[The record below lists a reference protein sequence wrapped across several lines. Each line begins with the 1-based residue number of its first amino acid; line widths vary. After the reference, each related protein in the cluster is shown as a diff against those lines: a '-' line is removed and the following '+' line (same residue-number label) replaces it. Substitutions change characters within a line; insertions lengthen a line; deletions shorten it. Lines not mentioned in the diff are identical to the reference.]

1 MYYLHYTNNIFIT
14 IALILSFIL
23 IVYSWNN
30 KYQINTWQFPV
41 IAAVLLDSAFAYN
54 IN

>member
-14 IALILSFIL
+14 IAFILSLILV
-23 IVYSWNN
+23 VYSWTN

-41 IAAVLLDSAFAYN
+41 IAAVLLDSVFIYTLQ
-54 IN
+54 